1 MKYWWV
7 SQNQTFDHEVPGGY
21 MWSPKVN
28 RDDSQNHFYET
39 MREVA
44 LGDIVFSFCSRKIMA
59 IGIAQRPAY
68 TCPKPQEFGSAG
80 ASWNEVGWR
89 VDVQFKVLLKQIEPR
104 QHMDLLRPLLPE
116 RYSPIRADG
125 TGNQIYLAE
134 LPDSL
139 GQALLGLIGLE
150 GQAAL
155 QESET
160 HSKLN
165 EEAAEVGRAP
175 ADILNDWD
183 RELERRVD
191 QDSELTKTEKEQ
203 VVKSR
208 RGQGLFKAR
217 VASIETC
224 CRVTKV
230 SRPEHLI
237 ASHIKPWRVSGNR
250 ERLDGENGL
259 LLTPSIDHLFDGGFI
274 SFKNSGELIVSG
286 VADRPSLI
294 KMGIPQ
300 SEGFNA
306 GTFSRKQSEY
316 LEYHRDTILLQ
327 ARG

>member
-1 MKYWWV
+1 
-7 SQNQTFDHEVPGGY
+7 

-28 RDDSQNHFYET
+28 RDESQNHFYET

-44 LGDIVFSFCSRKIMA
+44 RGDIVFSFCSRKIMA

-89 VDVQFKVLLKQIEPR
+89 VDVQFKVLIKQIEPR

-134 LPDSL
+134 LPDSF
-139 GQALLGLIGLE
+139 GHALLGLIGVE
-150 GQAAL
+150 GQAAV
-155 QESET
+155 QESEM

-165 EEAAEVGRAP
+165 EESGEAGRAP

-208 RGQGLFKAR
+208 RGQGRRFRIPFDPSSTAFFAKT
-217 VASIETC
+217 ASNPT
-224 CRVTKV
+224 
-230 SRPEHLI
+230 
-237 ASHIKPWRVSGNR
+237 AS
-250 ERLDGENGL
+250 
-259 LLTPSIDHLFDGGFI
+259 
-274 SFKNSGELIVSG
+274 
-286 VADRPSLI
+286 
-294 KMGIPQ
+294 
-300 SEGFNA
+300 
-306 GTFSRKQSEY
+306 
-316 LEYHRDTILLQ
+316 
-327 ARG
+327 

>member
-1 MKYWWV
+1 
-7 SQNQTFDHEVPGGY
+7 
-21 MWSPKVN
+21 
-28 RDDSQNHFYET
+28 

-44 LGDIVFSFCSRKIMA
+44 RGDIVFSFCSRKIMA
-59 IGIAQRPAY
+59 IGIVQRPAY
-68 TCPKPQEFGSAG
+68 TCPKPQEFGSVG

-104 QHMDLLRPLLPE
+104 QHMELLRPLLPE

-134 LPDSL
+134 LPDSF
-139 GQALLGLIGLE
+139 GQALLGLIGVE
-150 GQAAL
+150 GQAVV

-160 HSKLN
+160 HSWLN
-165 EEAAEVGRAP
+165 EEAGEVGRAP

-183 RELERRVD
+183 NELERRVH

-217 VASIETC
+217 VTSIETC

-286 VADRPSLI
+286 LAERPSLI

-300 SEGFNA
+300 QDGFNA
-306 GTFSRKQSEY
+306 GTFTRKQAEY

-327 ARG
+327 ARS

>member
-1 MKYWWV
+1 
-7 SQNQTFDHEVPGGY
+7 
-21 MWSPKVN
+21 
-28 RDDSQNHFYET
+28 
-39 MREVA
+39 
-44 LGDIVFSFCSRKIMA
+44 MA
-59 IGIAQRPAY
+59 IGIVQRPAY

-80 ASWNEVGWR
+80 ANWNEVGWR
-89 VDVQFKVLLKQIEPR
+89 VDGQFKILLKQIEPR

-116 RYSPIRADG
+116 RYSPIRTDG
-125 TGNQIYLAE
+125 TGNQIYLSE
-134 LPDSL
+134 LPDSF

-150 GQAAL
+150 GQAAV
-155 QESET
+155 QESEM
-160 HSKLN
+160 HSRLN
-165 EEAAEVGRAP
+165 EEAADVGRAP

-274 SFKNSGELIVSG
+274 SFRDTGELIISG
-286 VADRPSLI
+286 VADRPSLM

-327 ARG
+327 ARA

>member
-1 MKYWWV
+1 
-7 SQNQTFDHEVPGGY
+7 
-21 MWSPKVN
+21 
-28 RDDSQNHFYET
+28 
-39 MREVA
+39 
-44 LGDIVFSFCSRKIMA
+44 
-59 IGIAQRPAY
+59 
-68 TCPKPQEFGSAG
+68 
-80 ASWNEVGWR
+80 
-89 VDVQFKVLLKQIEPR
+89 
-104 QHMDLLRPLLPE
+104 
-116 RYSPIRADG
+116 
-125 TGNQIYLAE
+125 
-134 LPDSL
+134 
-139 GQALLGLIGLE
+139 LGLIGFE
-150 GQAAL
+150 GQGAVH
-155 QESET
+155 ESEV
-160 HSKLN
+160 HCRLN
-165 EEAAEVGRAP
+165 EEAVEVVRAP
-175 ADILNDWD
+175 EDILNDWD

-191 QDSELTKTEKEQ
+191 QDSELSKTEKEQ

-286 VADRPSLI
+286 VADRTSLI

-300 SEGFNA
+300 SDGFNA
-306 GTFSRKQSEY
+306 GTFTRKQAEY

-327 ARG
+327 ARA